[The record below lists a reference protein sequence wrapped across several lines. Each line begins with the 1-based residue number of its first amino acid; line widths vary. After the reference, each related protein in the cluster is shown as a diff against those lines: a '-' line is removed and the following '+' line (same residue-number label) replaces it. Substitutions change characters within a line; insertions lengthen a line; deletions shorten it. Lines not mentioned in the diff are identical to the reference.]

1 MKLLPLILIA
11 LIVPFASAC
20 GGNDD
25 DSSTADSPSASGQ
38 TIDVTATDFHFGP
51 PALTAEA
58 GTVTFKLTNNGSA
71 SHALTIEGNGIEETS
86 STIGAGDSTELTVDL
101 AEGEYEIYCPVD
113 GHKDM
118 GMVGTLTVG
127 SGGGATTTDDG
138 GGATT
143 TDDDGEETTTGV
155 LGY

>member
-1 MKLLPLILIA
+1 MKILALTLIA
-11 LIVPFASAC
+11 LIVPFAAAC
-20 GGNDD
+20 GGGD
-25 DSSTADSPSASGQ
+25 DSSTNGSATAGDNQ
-38 TIDVTATDFHFGP
+38 VIDVTATDFHFGP
-51 PALTAEA
+51 PALTAAA
-58 GTVTFKLTNNGSA
+58 GTVTFTLTNNGQT

-86 STIGAGDSTELTVDL
+86 ETIAPGGTTDLTVDL

-127 SGGGATTTDDG
+127 SGGGGASTNG

-143 TDDDGEETTTGV
+143 DDEDEVTITNP